1 MRSFFVFV
9 ALVGVTL
16 LSVFVL
22 SAANPAFFNRYKRK
36 VDVKSFLDK
45 FHNEDLDEALERA
58 GFRVKSYFFNSLRY
72 GFLAVL
78 TVFAFAQY
86 YFVKDAKDFLVSFF
100 VGLAW
105 FVFTHPGQSM
115 PFGFLLKK
123 IAHSRA
129 EAKNGQL
136 LSFIQLYRSDRSRH
150 GKQTQFWNFCYQVAP
165 NFPLLE
171 KDLIGL
177 ASRATEEGIESALAW
192 FQGLFPKDHP
202 FAGEIL
208 SMVLSAE
215 KAKNREAVKNAL
227 ERQGELLA
235 KISSSRYATR
245 WKTLGDFLTA
255 VNTLPAIAIIITMI
269 ILILKYITIINK
281 NLLY

>member
-45 FHNEDLDEALERA
+45 LHDEVLDEALERA
-58 GFRVKSYFFNSLRY
+58 GFRVRSYFFNSLRY

-86 YFVKDAKDFLVSFF
+86 YFVKDAKDFIVSLF
-100 VGLAW
+100 VGVGW

-115 PFGFLLKK
+115 PFGFLLKRM
-123 IAHSRA
+123 AYSRA

-136 LSFIQLYRSDRSRH
+136 LSFIQLYKSDRSRP
-150 GKQTQFWNFCYQVAP
+150 GKRTQFWNFCYQAAS

-171 KDLIGL
+171 KDLIRL
-177 ASRATEEGIESALAW
+177 ASKATEEGIESALDW

-215 KAKNREAVKNAL
+215 KAQNREAVKNAL

-235 KISSSRYATR
+235 KISSSRYTIR

-255 VNTLPAIAIIITMI
+255 VNTLPAIVIIMTMV
-269 ILILKYITIINK
+269 ILILKYITIISK